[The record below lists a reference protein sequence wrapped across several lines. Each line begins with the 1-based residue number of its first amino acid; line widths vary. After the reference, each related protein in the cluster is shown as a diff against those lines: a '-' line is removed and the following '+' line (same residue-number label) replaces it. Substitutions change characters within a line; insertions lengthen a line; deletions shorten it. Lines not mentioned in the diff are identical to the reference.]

1 MENWLSKLERKFG
14 RYAVPNLMYYIIILY
29 AVGFVLNILNPEFYY
44 RYLSLDAQAIFRGQI
59 WRIATFIIQP
69 PSSSLIFIVFALS
82 LYYMIGRQ
90 LEHAWGTF
98 RFNLYFFSGV
108 LFHVAAAILLYVI
121 TGLNLPMSVWYL
133 NMSLFFAF
141 AALYPD
147 VQFLVFFVIPVK
159 VKYLA
164 MIDAL
169 YFIYPIIQAF
179 LPAYGGNILV
189 GGYYKAA
196 ALESVVSLLNFLIF
210 FLGSR
215 NMRRFSPKQRRRK
228 KEFQQNI
235 RMAQRPI
242 PNYANGAKHMCAICK
257 RTELDDPDL
266 EFRYCSK
273 CNGNYEYC
281 QDHLFTHTHVK

>member
-29 AVGFVLNILNPEFYY
+29 AAGFVLNILNPEFYY

-210 FLGSR
+210 FLYSLLFIIR
-215 NMRRFSPKQRRRK
+215 QIMK
-228 KEFQQNI
+228 K
-235 RMAQRPI
+235 R
-242 PNYANGAKHMCAICK
+242 
-257 RTELDDPDL
+257 L
-266 EFRYCSK
+266 
-273 CNGNYEYC
+273 
-281 QDHLFTHTHVK
+281 

>member
-14 RYAVPNLMYYIIILY
+14 RYAVSNLMYYIIILY
-29 AVGFVLNILNPEFYY
+29 AAGFVLNIVNPEFYY
-44 RYLSLDAQAIFRGQI
+44 RYLSLNAQAILNGQV
-59 WRIATFIIQP
+59 WRIVTFIIQP
-69 PSSSLIFIVFALS
+69 PSSSLIFIIFALY
-82 LYYMIGRQ
+82 LYYMIGQQ
-90 LEHAWGTF
+90 LENAWGAF
-98 RFNLYFFSGV
+98 RFNLYFFSGM
-108 LFHVAAAILLYVI
+108 LFHVVAAILVYVV
-121 TGLNLPMSVWYL
+121 TGIVLPMSVWYL

-164 MIDAL
+164 LIDAL

-179 LPAYGGNILV
+179 LPAYGGNVLL
-189 GGYYKAA
+189 GSFYKAA
-196 ALESVVSLLNFLIF
+196 ALESVVSILNFLIF
-210 FLGSR
+210 FFGSR
-215 NMRRFSPKQRRRK
+215 NMRPYTPKQRRRK

-235 RMAQRPI
+235 RRAQRPLK
-242 PNYANGAKHMCAICK
+242 NYANGAKHMCAICK
-257 RTELDDPDL
+257 RTELDDPNL

-273 CNGNYEYC
+273 CNGNFEYC

>member
-14 RYAVPNLMYYIIILY
+14 RYAIPNLMYYIIILY
-29 AVGFVLNILNPEFYY
+29 AAGFVLNILNPEFYY
-44 RYLSLDAQAIFRGQI
+44 RYLSLNAQAILNGQI
-59 WRIATFIIQP
+59 WRVVTFIIEP
-69 PSSSLIFIVFALS
+69 PSNSLIFIAFALY
-82 LYYMIGRQ
+82 LYYMIGQ
-90 LEHAWGTF
+90 ELENAWGAF
-98 RFNLYFFSGV
+98 RFNLYFFSGM
-108 LFHVAAAILLYVI
+108 LFHIVAAILLYII
-121 TGLNLPMSVWYL
+121 TGMILPMSVWYL

-164 MIDAL
+164 LIDAL

-179 LPAYGGNILV
+179 LPAYGGNILM
-189 GGYYKAA
+189 GSYYKAA
-196 ALESVVSLLNFLIF
+196 ALESVVSLLNFMIF

-215 NMRRFSPKQRRRK
+215 NMRPYTPKQRRRK
-228 KEFQQNI
+228 KEFQNNI
-235 RMAQRPI
+235 RRAKRPVQ
-242 PNYANGAKHMCAICK
+242 NYANGAKHMCAICK
-257 RTELDDPDL
+257 RTELDDPNL

>member
-1 MENWLSKLERKFG
+1 MDKWLSKLERRFG
-14 RYAVPNLMYYIIILY
+14 RYAIHNLMYYIIILY
-29 AVGFVLNILNPEFYY
+29 AAGFVLNILNPEFYY

>member
-14 RYAVPNLMYYIIILY
+14 RYAVSNLMYYIIILY
-29 AVGFVLNILNPEFYY
+29 AAGFVLNIVNPEFYY
-44 RYLSLDAQAIFRGQI
+44 RYLSLNAQAILNGQV
-59 WRIATFIIQP
+59 WRIVTFIIQP
-69 PSSSLIFIVFALS
+69 PSSSLIFIIFALY
-82 LYYMIGRQ
+82 LYYMIGQQ
-90 LEHAWGTF
+90 LENAWGAF
-98 RFNLYFFSGV
+98 RFNLYFFSGM
-108 LFHVAAAILLYVI
+108 LFHVVAAILVYVV
-121 TGLNLPMSVWYL
+121 TGIVLPMSVWYL

-164 MIDAL
+164 LIDAL

-179 LPAYGGNILV
+179 LPTYGGNVLL
-189 GGYYKAA
+189 GSFYKAA
-196 ALESVVSLLNFLIF
+196 ALESVVSILNFLIF
-210 FLGSR
+210 FFGSR
-215 NMRRFSPKQRRRK
+215 NMRPYTPKQRRRK

-235 RMAQRPI
+235 RRAQRPLK
-242 PNYANGAKHMCAICK
+242 NYANGAKHMCAICK
-257 RTELDDPDL
+257 RTELDDPNL

-273 CNGNYEYC
+273 CNGNFEYC

>member
-29 AVGFVLNILNPEFYY
+29 AAGFVLNILNPEFYY

>member
-29 AVGFVLNILNPEFYY
+29 AAGFVLNILNPEFYY

-69 PSSSLIFIVFALS
+69 PSSSLIFIVFARS

>member
-29 AVGFVLNILNPEFYY
+29 AAGFVLNILNPEFYY

-273 CNGNYEYC
+273 CNGNFEYC

>member
-1 MENWLSKLERKFG
+1 MENWLSRLERKFG

-29 AVGFVLNILNPEFYY
+29 AAGFVLNILNPEFYY

>member
-29 AVGFVLNILNPEFYY
+29 AAGFVLNILNPEFYY
-44 RYLSLDAQAIFRGQI
+44 RYLSLDAQAILRGQI

-69 PSSSLIFIVFALS
+69 PSSSLIFIVFALY
-82 LYYMIGRQ
+82 LYYMIGQQ

-108 LFHVAAAILLYVI
+108 LFHVAAAVLLYVI

-235 RMAQRPI
+235 RKAQRPI

-257 RTELDDPDL
+257 RTELDDPNL